1 MVSRSNDQGNVI
13 FFDCFAGIAGD
24 MFLASLLDMSRGE
37 PHLREELK
45 KMPLEGYEVRVS
57 RDVRGGIS
65 GLRFDVIQGEGH
77 SHRHLADIERIITQS
92 SLSDKVKLKSIETFR
107 VLAEAEAKV
116 HGEPVDH
123 VHFHEVGAVDSII
136 DIAGAMIMLEYIGWP
151 NAEFSCL
158 NVGSGTVMCEHGML
172 PVPAPAAAELLKGM
186 DVCSFGEPMERVTPT
201 GAALVKT
208 LAGKTSH
215 MPSGKIVS
223 IGIGLGRREG
233 DIPNLLRATLMSD
246 GSRHAHDRCAVLS
259 ANIDDMTP
267 QDLSVA
273 MERLFDAG
281 ALDVWFEHIQMKKNR
296 PGVKLCCLSQE
307 ADCDALALAILKETT
322 SLGVRRIPADRTI
335 LERRIDTMKTDFGDV
350 RVKSAIS
357 GSETL
362 RVMPEFDDVRRAAY
376 EYGMSMAEVRA
387 LIAADLARHVR
398 PGRADSHG
406 ISANSDAD
414 ESRGG
419 QD

>member
-1 MVSRSNDQGNVI
+1 MVGHSNERGSVI

-45 KMPLEGYEVRVS
+45 KMPLEGYEVRIS

-77 SHRHLADIERIITQS
+77 SHRHLGDIERIITQS

-116 HGEPVDH
+116 HGEPVEH

-136 DIAGAMIMLEYIGWP
+136 DIAGAMIMLEYMGWP
-151 NAEFSCL
+151 NVEFSCL
-158 NVGSGTVMCEHGML
+158 NVGSGTVMCEHGVL
-172 PVPAPAAAELLKGM
+172 PVPAPATAELLEGM
-186 DVCSFGEPMERVTPT
+186 DVCSFGGPMERVTPT

-208 LAGKTSH
+208 LSGRTSH
-215 MPSGKIVS
+215 MPSGKIVN
-223 IGIGLGRREG
+223 IGIGLGRRDG

-259 ANIDDMTP
+259 ANIDDMAP

-273 MERLFDAG
+273 MERLFEEG

-307 ADCDALALAILKETT
+307 ADCDALALTILKETT
-322 SLGVRRIPADRTI
+322 SLGVRRTLTDRTI

-362 RVMPEFDDVRRAAY
+362 RVMPEFDDIRRAAY
-376 EYGMSMAEVRA
+376 EHGMSMAEVRA

-398 PGRADSHG
+398 SGSADSHG
-406 ISANSDAD
+406 LSANCGAD

-419 QD
+419 QG